1 MTAALPPRIKL
12 AARMGRF
19 QPSAS
24 QAAAQQAR
32 DLAAAGRDIIS
43 LTAGEPD
50 FPTPDH
56 VKAAAVAAMGREE
69 TKYTNRDGSPE
80 MKAAVIEKLRRD
92 NGLSYQPGQIIAS
105 TGAKQVIF
113 NALMATV
120 DSGDE
125 VIVPAPHWLSYPD
138 MVRLVGGEAVI
149 VPCPAGKQF
158 KLQPRDLE
166 AAITPATR
174 WLIFNAPGNPA
185 GAIYSAE
192 EIDALAEV
200 LIRNPHVGIISDDIY
215 EHLRYDGQP
224 FITLAQHSE
233 ELYSRTLCVNGVSK
247 AFAMTGW
254 RLGYGAGPAPLIKA
268 MANVQGQS
276 TACPSSIGQAAA
288 IAALTGPQGLLSERA
303 AIMQARRDLICGL
316 LNDCPGLSCQPPG
329 GAMYIFCSC
338 ASLIGA
344 RTPDGK
350 IIKDDGDFT
359 AYLLDAAGIAVVTG
373 AAYGLSPY
381 IRISFA
387 LPEAELATAAARI
400 RGACD
405 ELET

>member
-1 MTAALPPRIKL
+1 MTAGFPPKPKL
-12 AARMGRF
+12 AARMSRF

-56 VKAAAVAAMGREE
+56 VKRAAMAAMGREE

-80 MKAAVIEKLRRD
+80 MKAAVIEKFRRD
-92 NGLSYQPGQIIAS
+92 NDLDYRPDQIIAS

-120 DSGDE
+120 ESGGE

-149 VPCPAGKQF
+149 VPCPAERQF
-158 KLQPRDLE
+158 KLQPSDLE

-185 GAIYSAE
+185 GAVYSAG
-192 EIDALAEV
+192 EIGDLADV
-200 LIRNPHVGIISDDIY
+200 LIRRPWVGIISDDIY
-215 EHLRYDGQP
+215 EHLRYDGLP
-224 FITLAQHSE
+224 FVTLAQHSDD
-233 ELYSRTLCVNGVSK
+233 LHDRTLCVNGVSK
-247 AFAMTGW
+247 AYAMTGW
-254 RLGYGAGPAPLIKA
+254 RLGYGAGPANLIKA
-268 MANVQGQS
+268 MADVQGQS
-276 TACPSSIGQAAA
+276 TACPSSISQAAA
-288 IAALTGPQGLLSERA
+288 IAALTGGQELLAERA

-316 LNDCPGLSCQPPG
+316 LNDCPGLRCHPPG

-338 ASLIGA
+338 AGLIGA
-344 RTPDGK
+344 RTPDVGR
-350 IIKDDGDFT
+350 IESDGDFT
-359 AYLLDAAGIAVVTG
+359 AYLLAAGVAVVPG

-387 LPEAELATAAARI
+387 LPEAELTAAAARI
-400 RGACD
+400 RAAC
-405 ELET
+405 ENLKV

>member
-1 MTAALPPRIKL
+1 MTADLSPKIKL
-12 AARMGRF
+12 ADRMGRF
-19 QPSAS
+19 LPSAS

-32 DLAAAGRDIIS
+32 NLAAAGRDIIS

-56 VKAAAVAAMGREE
+56 VNAAAVAAMGREE

-80 MKAAVIEKLRRD
+80 MKRAVIEKFRRD
-92 NGLSYQPGQIIAS
+92 NGLCYQPDQIIAS

-120 DSGDE
+120 ESGDE

-149 VPCPAGKQF
+149 VPCPAERQF
-158 KLQPRDLE
+158 KLQPNDLE
-166 AAITPATR
+166 AAITPASR
-174 WLIFNAPGNPA
+174 WLIFNAPGNPT
-185 GAIYSAE
+185 GAVYSAD
-192 EIDALAEV
+192 EIAALAAV
-200 LIRNPHVGIISDDIY
+200 LIRRPHIGIISDDIY
-215 EHLRYDGQP
+215 EHLRYDHLP
-224 FITLAQHSE
+224 FITLAQYSHK
-233 ELYSRTLCVNGVSK
+233 LYQRTLSVNGVSK
-247 AFAMTGW
+247 GYAMTGW
-254 RLGYGAGPAPLIKA
+254 RLGYGAGPAHLIQA

-288 IAALTGPQGLLSERA
+288 IAALMGPQELLPERA

-316 LNDCPGLSCQPPG
+316 LNACPGLSCQAPG

-338 ASLIGA
+338 AGLIGA
-344 RTPDGK
+344 RMPDGGR
-350 IIKDDGDFT
+350 IESDGDFT
-359 AYLLDAAGIAVVTG
+359 AFLLDAAGIAVVSG

-387 LPEAELATAAARI
+387 LPEADLAAAAARI
-400 RGACD
+400 HTACD
-405 ELET
+405 KLRL

>member
-1 MTAALPPRIKL
+1 MTATIPL

-19 QPSAS
+19 KPSAS

-56 VKAAAVAAMGREE
+56 VKAAATAAMGREA

-80 MKAAVIEKLRRD
+80 MKAAVIEKFRRD
-92 NGLSYQPGQIIAS
+92 NGLAYGPDQIIAS
-105 TGAKQVIF
+105 AGTKQVIF

-125 VIVPAPHWLSYPD
+125 VIIPAPHWLSYPD

-149 VPCPAGKQF
+149 VPCPAEGLF
-158 KLQPRDLE
+158 KLQPNDLE

-185 GAIYSAE
+185 GAVYSAA
-192 EIDALAEV
+192 EIAALAAV
-200 LIRNPHVGIISDDIY
+200 LARHPHVGIISDDIY

-224 FITLAQHSE
+224 FVTLAQFSD
-233 ELYSRTLCVNGVSK
+233 ELYGRTLCVNGVSK
-247 AFAMTGW
+247 AYAMTGW
-254 RLGYGAGPAPLIKA
+254 RLGYGAGPAGLIGA

-288 IAALTGPQGLLSERA
+288 IAALTGGQELLAERA
-303 AIMQARRDLICGL
+303 AIMQARRDLICRL
-316 LNDCPGLSCQPPG
+316 LNDCPGLNCHPPG

-338 ASLIGA
+338 AGLIGA
-344 RTPDGK
+344 RTPDGGR
-350 IIKDDGDFT
+350 IESDGDFT
-359 AYLLDAAGIAVVTG
+359 AYLLQAAGIAVVTG

-387 LPEAELATAAARI
+387 MPEAGLAAAAARI
-400 RGACD
+400 HAAC
-405 ELET
+405 ESLAV

>member
-1 MTAALPPRIKL
+1 MTATAPPKVRL
-12 AARMGRF
+12 ADRMGRF
-19 QPSAS
+19 RPSAS

-32 DLAAAGRDIIS
+32 NLAAGGRDIMS

-56 VKAAAVAAMGREE
+56 VKAAAWIAMDREE

-80 MKAAVIEKLRRD
+80 MKRAVSEKFRRD
-92 NGLSYQPGQIIAS
+92 NGLTYQPDQIIAS

-120 DSGDE
+120 ESGDE

-149 VPCPAGKQF
+149 VPCPAERQF
-158 KLQPRDLE
+158 KLQPADLE
-166 AAITPATR
+166 AAITPASR

-185 GAIYSAE
+185 GAVYSAD
-192 EIDALAEV
+192 EIDALAAV
-200 LIRNPHVGIISDDIY
+200 LIRHPHISIISDDIY
-215 EHLRYDGQP
+215 EHLRYNGLP
-224 FITLAQHSE
+224 FVTLAQHSH
-233 ELYSRTLCVNGVSK
+233 ELYNRTLCVNGVSK
-247 AFAMTGW
+247 AYAMTGW
-254 RLGYGAGPAPLIKA
+254 RLGYGAGPSNLIEA

-276 TACPSSIGQAAA
+276 TACPSSISQAAA
-288 IAALTGPQGLLSERA
+288 IAALTGPQDLLPERA
-303 AIMQARRDLICGL
+303 AIMQARRDLICDL

-338 ASLIGA
+338 AGLIGA
-344 RTPDGK
+344 RMPDGGR
-350 IIKDDGDFT
+350 IESDGDFT

-387 LPEAELATAAARI
+387 MPEADLAAAAARI
-400 RGACD
+400 HTACD
-405 ELET
+405 ELRI

>member
-1 MTAALPPRIKL
+1 MTAAFPPKIDL
-12 AARMGRF
+12 ASRMARF

-56 VKAAAVAAMGREE
+56 VKAAAAAAMQREE

-92 NGLSYQPGQIIAS
+92 NGLTYRPDQIIAS

-120 DSGDE
+120 EDGDE
-125 VIVPAPHWLSYPD
+125 VIIPAPYWLSYPD
-138 MVRLVGGEAVI
+138 MVRLVGGEAVS
-149 VPCPAGKQF
+149 VPCSPEGRF
-158 KLQPRDLE
+158 KLQPGDLE
-166 AAITPATR
+166 AAITPASR

-185 GAIYSAE
+185 GAVYSAG
-192 EIDALAEV
+192 EIAALADV
-200 LIRNPHVGIISDDIY
+200 LSRYPRLGIISDDIY

-224 FITLAQHSE
+224 FVTLTQHSDDLFE
-233 ELYSRTLCVNGVSK
+233 RTLCVNGVSK
-247 AFAMTGW
+247 AYAMTGW
-254 RLGYGAGPAPLIKA
+254 RLGFGAGPAPLIKA

-276 TACPSSIGQAAA
+276 TACPSSISQAAA
-288 IAALTGPQGLLSERA
+288 IAALTGPQELLQERA
-303 AIMQARRDLICGL
+303 AIMQARRDLICDL
-316 LNDCPGLSCQPPG
+316 LNDCPGLGCQPPG

-338 ASLIGA
+338 AGLIGA
-344 RTPDGK
+344 ATPDGGR
-350 IIKDDGDFT
+350 IENDGDFT
-359 AYLLDAAGIAVVTG
+359 AYLLDAAGVAVVPG
-373 AAYGLSPY
+373 AAYGLSPF

-387 LPEAELATAAARI
+387 LPEAELAVAAMRI
-400 RGACD
+400 RAAC
-405 ELET
+405 EGLAR

>member
-1 MTAALPPRIKL
+1 MTAAAPPSIKL

-19 QPSAS
+19 KPSAS

-56 VKAAAVAAMGREE
+56 VKAAATAAMGREE

-80 MKAAVIEKLRRD
+80 MKAAVIEKFRRE
-92 NGLSYQPGQIIAS
+92 NGLVYQSDQIIAS

-120 DSGDE
+120 DTGDE

-138 MVRLVGGEAVI
+138 MVRLVGGDAVI
-149 VPCPAGKQF
+149 VPCPGAQQF
-158 KLQPRDLE
+158 KLQPDDLE

-185 GAIYSAE
+185 GAVYSAG
-192 EIDALAEV
+192 EIAALAAV
-200 LIRNPHVGIISDDIY
+200 LLRHPHVGIISDDIY

-233 ELYSRTLCVNGVSK
+233 GLYNRTLCVNGVSK
-247 AFAMTGW
+247 AYAMTGW
-254 RLGYGAGPAPLIKA
+254 RLGYGAGPANLIKA

-288 IAALTGPQGLLSERA
+288 IAALTGDQGLLAERA
-303 AIMQARRDLICGL
+303 GIMQARRDLICRL
-316 LNDCPGLSCQPPG
+316 LNDCPGLSCLPPG
-329 GAMYIFCSC
+329 GAMYIFVSC
-338 ASLIGA
+338 AGLIGA
-344 RTPDGK
+344 QKPDGGR
-350 IIKDDGDFT
+350 IESDGDFT

-387 LPEAELATAAARI
+387 MPEADLTAAAARI
-400 RGACD
+400 HTAC
-405 ELET
+405 ENLEV